1 MLKTELGWSLAV
13 FVVVASGCAS
23 DLSERLAG
31 QEAQLEAPE
40 LLTVED
46 DGDATWVRVDASSS
60 NEWVHLRL
68 SEMVAGQGA
77 EPGEVDAAWDL
88 AFQRFMI
95 RTNGG
100 ASGTAGVEVA
110 VLTDV
115 AFEALA
121 EAPAAGYAQDAPDS
135 NGDGEVEPV
144 FEMVGEGWYI
154 YDFSTHTLSPRPL
167 VYVVKTFDE
176 RCFKLEFLDYYDDA
190 GSSGHPSFRLAPLS
204 PPA

>member
-1 MLKTELGWSLAV
+1 MLKTELGWLVAALAV
-13 FVVVASGCAS
+13 VAVGCAS
-23 DLSERLAG
+23 DLSERLEG

-46 DGDATWVRVDASSS
+46 QGDATWVRVDASSS
-60 NEWVHLRL
+60 NEWVHMRF
-68 SEMVAGQGA
+68 SEMVASLGT
-77 EPGEVDAAWDL
+77 EPGEVGGAWDL
-88 AFQRFMI
+88 AFQRFKV
-95 RTNGG
+95 RVNGG

-115 AFEALA
+115 AFDALV
-121 EAPAAGYAQDAPDS
+121 EAPSTGYAQDAPDE

-144 FEMVGEGWYI
+144 FEMVSEGWYV
-154 YDFSTHTLSPRPL
+154 YDFATHTLSPRSL
-167 VYVVKTFDE
+167 VYVLKTFDE
-176 RCFKLEFLDYYDDA
+176 QFFKLEFLDYYDDA